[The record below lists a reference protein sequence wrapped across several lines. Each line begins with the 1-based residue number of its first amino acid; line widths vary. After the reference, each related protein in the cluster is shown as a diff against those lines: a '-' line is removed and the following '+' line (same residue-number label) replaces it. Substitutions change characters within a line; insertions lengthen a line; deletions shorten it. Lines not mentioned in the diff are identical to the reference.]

1 MADRVVDVE
10 LMYVKDHGSSVII
23 IYSQL
28 LENGSKR
35 LVRKKVKDIGGYYS
49 CLKPKSIKSAE
60 YLEEVY
66 CGIIKNDI
74 RELFIIRL
82 TDGSSELIQV
92 KSCSREH
99 IKLLRICEPNIVDE

>member
-10 LMYVKDHGSSVII
+10 LMYVKDHGSNVII

-35 LVRKKVKDIGGYYS
+35 LLSKNVKDIGGYYRS
-49 CLKPKSIKSAE
+49 LKPKPIKSTE
-60 YLEEVY
+60 YLGEVY

-99 IKLLRICEPNIVDE
+99 IKLLRLCD

>member
-10 LMYVKDHGSSVII
+10 LMFVKDHGSNVNI

-35 LVRKKVKDIGGYYS
+35 LVRKNVKDIGGYYS
-49 CLKPKSIKSAE
+49 CLKPKPIKSAE
-60 YLEEVY
+60 YLGEVY
-66 CGIIKNDI
+66 CGIIKNDV

-82 TDGSSELIQV
+82 QDGSAELIQV

-99 IKLLRICEPNIVDE
+99 IKLLRLCD